1 MMNSEEVISL
11 YETVSDITGKMLAA
25 AQSRD
30 GENLVALESDCASKI
45 QVLKEGEPP
54 AALSGP
60 SRSRK
65 IEIIHQIMA
74 HDREIRNLTSPWM
87 AQLANMINSTGAERR
102 LSNAYGASHAA

>member
-1 MMNSEEVISL
+1 MNSEQVISL

-30 GENLVALESDCASKI
+30 WENLVALESDCASTV
-45 QVLKEGEPP
+45 QALKDGET

-65 IEIIHQIMA
+65 VEIIHQIMA
-74 HDREIRNLTSPWM
+74 HDREIRNLTTPWM
-87 AQLANMINSTGAERR
+87 AQLATMINSTGAERR
-102 LSNAYGASHAA
+102 LSNAYGASHPA